1 MNLNVTFKNIQDTAH
16 EGLRKL
22 VSEFAQ
28 GQLAKRLG
36 ALRDEAVRLHAVIER
51 HPTDGMH
58 RVALRLRL
66 PHQILVSRED
76 NLDVRLALKEAFG
89 ELERQVERY
98 VSRLKRRDQWKRPAR
113 RERLRRLKAAV
124 QVQPQEERQLYLDL
138 VQQELDALRRFVR
151 HEITYLRATGD
162 LRPDYPGVDDVIDEV
177 LARGWQRFHEHR
189 DHLSVRS
196 WLFGIALAYLEEEVA
211 RYHAEEGLVP
221 LEERVSPP
229 AGTLI
234 DDEMM
239 DFWQPDEELHI
250 EDLVE
255 APDTLTPEEAA
266 EKQET
271 LELAY
276 RLLSL
281 MPHTWRRALTL
292 NRIQSLGIDEIAE
305 LMRTEPAQV
314 EQWVGYASAFIEAR
328 CRELGRELT
337 SVQAVLELFGVPKKA
352 KESEELAGELGEAVG
367 PGAAA

>member
-1 MNLNVTFKNIQDTAH
+1 MNLNVTFKNIQDSAH
-16 EGLRKL
+16 QELRKL
-22 VSEFAQ
+22 VSGFAE

-36 ALRDEAVRLHAVIER
+36 SLRDEAVRLHAVIER
-51 HPTDGMH
+51 HPGDGMH

-66 PHQILVSRED
+66 PHQVLVSRED
-76 NLDVRLALKEAFG
+76 DPDVRLALKEAFQ

-98 VSRLKRRDQWKRPAR
+98 LSRRKRRDQWKRPAR

-124 QVQPQEERQLYLDL
+124 QVQPQEERRLFLDL

-177 LARGWQRFHEHR
+177 LARGWQRFHEHHDR
-189 DHLSVRS
+189 LSVRS
-196 WLFGIALAYLEEEVA
+196 WLFGIALDYLQEEVE
-211 RYHAEEGLVP
+211 RYHAEQETVP
-221 LEERVSPP
+221 IEERVSPP
-229 AGTLI
+229 AGTLV

-239 DFWQPDEELHI
+239 DFWQPDEVLHI

-292 NRIQSLGIDEIAE
+292 NRIQALGMDEIAE
-305 LMRTEPAQV
+305 LMHAEPARV

-328 CRELGRELT
+328 CRELGRGLA
-337 SVQAVLELFGVPKKA
+337 SVQAVLELFGVPA
-352 KESEELAGELGEAVG
+352 EDAATAELARDLDATLGAET
-367 PGAAA
+367 AA